1 MKKIW
6 KIMILCM
13 ILCFFCAGCSND
25 DEMISEDHPKPT
37 TEKRTEIIKQK
48 TTQKKN
54 EVTVDQ
60 EQSKQQEDRIK
71 IAIDAGHQ
79 RKQMSEKEAIGPGS
93 DKTKPMVSSGTEGVV
108 TKRTEYQVNLE
119 VSLKLKS
126 ALIARGYDVYMI
138 RETNDVSLSN
148 KKRALMANESG
159 SDILLRIH
167 CNSADSQSAN
177 GALTMSPTLSNPY
190 CRSIAA
196 DSQELSECV
205 VSTLCRRTGA
215 VNRGVTQTDEMT
227 GINWS
232 KIPVTI
238 VEMGFMSNPEE
249 DYRII
254 IIRQCLQKELQMVLT
269 DIMREEEKRMKK
281 NEKQIIISLGVA
293 IVVVAIALIAM
304 MIMSGNSDNGQS
316 SSLKDAVQQES
327 NGNGSDDVSESD
339 AGESVSEEDAGES
352 GDNMTT
358 EQPTT
363 QETTTEEVTEEA
375 TTAAK
380 NNTASNVMDADDG
393 YIFPDADTSYVSK
406 SSVKKLSDE
415 ELQYAVNEV
424 YARHGLK
431 FTKKKNKERF
441 EKKEWY
447 VGTVDDQNDIS
458 LNKYEKK
465 NVDTMAAELKK
476 RGLR

>member
-1 MKKIW
+1 
-6 KIMILCM
+6 
-13 ILCFFCAGCSND
+13 
-25 DEMISEDHPKPT
+25 
-37 TEKRTEIIKQK
+37 
-48 TTQKKN
+48 
-54 EVTVDQ
+54 
-60 EQSKQQEDRIK
+60 
-71 IAIDAGHQ
+71 
-79 RKQMSEKEAIGPGS
+79 
-93 DKTKPMVSSGTEGVV
+93 
-108 TKRTEYQVNLE
+108 
-119 VSLKLKS
+119 
-126 ALIARGYDVYMI
+126 
-138 RETNDVSLSN
+138 
-148 KKRALMANESG
+148 
-159 SDILLRIH
+159 
-167 CNSADSQSAN
+167 
-177 GALTMSPTLSNPY
+177 
-190 CRSIAA
+190 
-196 DSQELSECV
+196 
-205 VSTLCRRTGA
+205 
-215 VNRGVTQTDEMT
+215 
-227 GINWS
+227 
-232 KIPVTI
+232 
-238 VEMGFMSNPEE
+238 
-249 DYRII
+249 
-254 IIRQCLQKELQMVLT
+254 MVLT
-269 DIMREEEKRMKK
+269 GIMREEEKRMKK
-281 NEKQIIISLGVA
+281 NEKQIIISLGVVIA
-293 IVVVAIALIAM
+293 VVAIALIAM
-304 MIMSGNSDNGQS
+304 MITSGNSDN
-316 SSLKDAVQQES
+316 
-327 NGNGSDDVSESD
+327 VSESD

>member
-1 MKKIW
+1 
-6 KIMILCM
+6 
-13 ILCFFCAGCSND
+13 
-25 DEMISEDHPKPT
+25 
-37 TEKRTEIIKQK
+37 
-48 TTQKKN
+48 
-54 EVTVDQ
+54 
-60 EQSKQQEDRIK
+60 
-71 IAIDAGHQ
+71 
-79 RKQMSEKEAIGPGS
+79 
-93 DKTKPMVSSGTEGVV
+93 
-108 TKRTEYQVNLE
+108 
-119 VSLKLKS
+119 
-126 ALIARGYDVYMI
+126 
-138 RETNDVSLSN
+138 
-148 KKRALMANESG
+148 
-159 SDILLRIH
+159 
-167 CNSADSQSAN
+167 
-177 GALTMSPTLSNPY
+177 
-190 CRSIAA
+190 
-196 DSQELSECV
+196 
-205 VSTLCRRTGA
+205 
-215 VNRGVTQTDEMT
+215 
-227 GINWS
+227 
-232 KIPVTI
+232 
-238 VEMGFMSNPEE
+238 
-249 DYRII
+249 
-254 IIRQCLQKELQMVLT
+254 MVLT

-293 IVVVAIALIAM
+293 IAVVAIALIAM
-304 MIMSGNSDNGQS
+304 MITSGNSDNGQS

-363 QETTTEEVTEEA
+363 QETTEEVTEEA

-393 YIFPDADTSYVSK
+393 YIFPDVDTSYVSK

>member
-1 MKKIW
+1 
-6 KIMILCM
+6 
-13 ILCFFCAGCSND
+13 
-25 DEMISEDHPKPT
+25 
-37 TEKRTEIIKQK
+37 
-48 TTQKKN
+48 
-54 EVTVDQ
+54 
-60 EQSKQQEDRIK
+60 
-71 IAIDAGHQ
+71 
-79 RKQMSEKEAIGPGS
+79 
-93 DKTKPMVSSGTEGVV
+93 
-108 TKRTEYQVNLE
+108 
-119 VSLKLKS
+119 
-126 ALIARGYDVYMI
+126 
-138 RETNDVSLSN
+138 
-148 KKRALMANESG
+148 
-159 SDILLRIH
+159 
-167 CNSADSQSAN
+167 
-177 GALTMSPTLSNPY
+177 
-190 CRSIAA
+190 
-196 DSQELSECV
+196 
-205 VSTLCRRTGA
+205 
-215 VNRGVTQTDEMT
+215 
-227 GINWS
+227 
-232 KIPVTI
+232 
-238 VEMGFMSNPEE
+238 
-249 DYRII
+249 
-254 IIRQCLQKELQMVLT
+254 MVLT
-269 DIMREEEKRMKK
+269 GITREEEKRMKK

-293 IVVVAIALIAM
+293 IAVVAIALIAM
-304 MIMSGNSDNGQS
+304 MITSGNSDNGQS

-363 QETTTEEVTEEA
+363 QETTEEVTEEA

-447 VGTVDDQNDIS
+447 VGTVDDQNDVS

>member
-1 MKKIW
+1 
-6 KIMILCM
+6 
-13 ILCFFCAGCSND
+13 
-25 DEMISEDHPKPT
+25 
-37 TEKRTEIIKQK
+37 
-48 TTQKKN
+48 
-54 EVTVDQ
+54 
-60 EQSKQQEDRIK
+60 
-71 IAIDAGHQ
+71 
-79 RKQMSEKEAIGPGS
+79 
-93 DKTKPMVSSGTEGVV
+93 
-108 TKRTEYQVNLE
+108 
-119 VSLKLKS
+119 
-126 ALIARGYDVYMI
+126 
-138 RETNDVSLSN
+138 
-148 KKRALMANESG
+148 
-159 SDILLRIH
+159 
-167 CNSADSQSAN
+167 
-177 GALTMSPTLSNPY
+177 
-190 CRSIAA
+190 
-196 DSQELSECV
+196 
-205 VSTLCRRTGA
+205 
-215 VNRGVTQTDEMT
+215 
-227 GINWS
+227 
-232 KIPVTI
+232 
-238 VEMGFMSNPEE
+238 
-249 DYRII
+249 
-254 IIRQCLQKELQMVLT
+254 MVLT
-269 DIMREEEKRMKK
+269 DITREEEKRMKK

-293 IVVVAIALIAM
+293 IAVVAIALIAM
-304 MIMSGNSDNGQS
+304 MITSGSSDNGQS

-327 NGNGSDDVSESD
+327 NGNGSDDVS
-339 AGESVSEEDAGES
+339 ESVSEEDAGES

-375 TTAAK
+375 TTATK

>member
-1 MKKIW
+1 
-6 KIMILCM
+6 
-13 ILCFFCAGCSND
+13 
-25 DEMISEDHPKPT
+25 
-37 TEKRTEIIKQK
+37 
-48 TTQKKN
+48 
-54 EVTVDQ
+54 
-60 EQSKQQEDRIK
+60 
-71 IAIDAGHQ
+71 
-79 RKQMSEKEAIGPGS
+79 
-93 DKTKPMVSSGTEGVV
+93 
-108 TKRTEYQVNLE
+108 
-119 VSLKLKS
+119 
-126 ALIARGYDVYMI
+126 
-138 RETNDVSLSN
+138 
-148 KKRALMANESG
+148 
-159 SDILLRIH
+159 
-167 CNSADSQSAN
+167 
-177 GALTMSPTLSNPY
+177 
-190 CRSIAA
+190 
-196 DSQELSECV
+196 
-205 VSTLCRRTGA
+205 
-215 VNRGVTQTDEMT
+215 
-227 GINWS
+227 
-232 KIPVTI
+232 
-238 VEMGFMSNPEE
+238 
-249 DYRII
+249 
-254 IIRQCLQKELQMVLT
+254 MVLT
-269 DIMREEEKRMKK
+269 DITREEEKRMKK

-293 IVVVAIALIAM
+293 IAVVAIALIAM
-304 MIMSGNSDNGQS
+304 MITSGSSDNGQS

-363 QETTTEEVTEEA
+363 QETTTEEA

-447 VGTVDDQNDIS
+447 VGTVDNQNDIS

>member
-1 MKKIW
+1 
-6 KIMILCM
+6 
-13 ILCFFCAGCSND
+13 
-25 DEMISEDHPKPT
+25 
-37 TEKRTEIIKQK
+37 
-48 TTQKKN
+48 
-54 EVTVDQ
+54 
-60 EQSKQQEDRIK
+60 
-71 IAIDAGHQ
+71 
-79 RKQMSEKEAIGPGS
+79 
-93 DKTKPMVSSGTEGVV
+93 
-108 TKRTEYQVNLE
+108 
-119 VSLKLKS
+119 
-126 ALIARGYDVYMI
+126 
-138 RETNDVSLSN
+138 
-148 KKRALMANESG
+148 
-159 SDILLRIH
+159 
-167 CNSADSQSAN
+167 
-177 GALTMSPTLSNPY
+177 
-190 CRSIAA
+190 
-196 DSQELSECV
+196 
-205 VSTLCRRTGA
+205 
-215 VNRGVTQTDEMT
+215 
-227 GINWS
+227 
-232 KIPVTI
+232 
-238 VEMGFMSNPEE
+238 
-249 DYRII
+249 
-254 IIRQCLQKELQMVLT
+254 MVLT

-281 NEKQIIISLGVA
+281 NEKQIITSLGVVIA
-293 IVVVAIALIAM
+293 VVAIALIAM
-304 MIMSGNSDNGQS
+304 MITSGNSDNGQS
-316 SSLKDAVQQES
+316 SSLKNAVQQES
-327 NGNGSDDVSESD
+327 NGNGSDDVGESD

-441 EKKEWY
+441 ERKEWY

>member
-1 MKKIW
+1 
-6 KIMILCM
+6 
-13 ILCFFCAGCSND
+13 
-25 DEMISEDHPKPT
+25 
-37 TEKRTEIIKQK
+37 
-48 TTQKKN
+48 
-54 EVTVDQ
+54 
-60 EQSKQQEDRIK
+60 
-71 IAIDAGHQ
+71 
-79 RKQMSEKEAIGPGS
+79 
-93 DKTKPMVSSGTEGVV
+93 
-108 TKRTEYQVNLE
+108 
-119 VSLKLKS
+119 
-126 ALIARGYDVYMI
+126 
-138 RETNDVSLSN
+138 
-148 KKRALMANESG
+148 
-159 SDILLRIH
+159 
-167 CNSADSQSAN
+167 
-177 GALTMSPTLSNPY
+177 
-190 CRSIAA
+190 
-196 DSQELSECV
+196 
-205 VSTLCRRTGA
+205 
-215 VNRGVTQTDEMT
+215 
-227 GINWS
+227 
-232 KIPVTI
+232 
-238 VEMGFMSNPEE
+238 
-249 DYRII
+249 
-254 IIRQCLQKELQMVLT
+254 
-269 DIMREEEKRMKK
+269 MKK
-281 NEKQIIISLGVA
+281 NEKQIIISLGVVIA
-293 IVVVAIALIAM
+293 VVAIALIAM
-304 MIMSGNSDNGQS
+304 MITSGSSDNGQS

-327 NGNGSDDVSESD
+327 NGNGSDDVS
-339 AGESVSEEDAGES
+339 ESVSEEDAGES

>member
-1 MKKIW
+1 
-6 KIMILCM
+6 
-13 ILCFFCAGCSND
+13 
-25 DEMISEDHPKPT
+25 
-37 TEKRTEIIKQK
+37 
-48 TTQKKN
+48 
-54 EVTVDQ
+54 
-60 EQSKQQEDRIK
+60 
-71 IAIDAGHQ
+71 
-79 RKQMSEKEAIGPGS
+79 
-93 DKTKPMVSSGTEGVV
+93 
-108 TKRTEYQVNLE
+108 
-119 VSLKLKS
+119 
-126 ALIARGYDVYMI
+126 
-138 RETNDVSLSN
+138 
-148 KKRALMANESG
+148 
-159 SDILLRIH
+159 
-167 CNSADSQSAN
+167 
-177 GALTMSPTLSNPY
+177 
-190 CRSIAA
+190 
-196 DSQELSECV
+196 
-205 VSTLCRRTGA
+205 
-215 VNRGVTQTDEMT
+215 
-227 GINWS
+227 
-232 KIPVTI
+232 
-238 VEMGFMSNPEE
+238 
-249 DYRII
+249 
-254 IIRQCLQKELQMVLT
+254 
-269 DIMREEEKRMKK
+269 MKK

-293 IVVVAIALIAM
+293 IAVVAIALIAM
-304 MIMSGNSDNGQS
+304 MITSGSSDNGQS

-327 NGNGSDDVSESD
+327 NGNGSDDVS
-339 AGESVSEEDAGES
+339 ESVSEEDAGES

-431 FTKKKNKERF
+431 FTKKNKERF